1 MEGFKE
7 YEIAEKI
14 FAENDCIGSENCI
27 FFARKDANQ
36 QGMKAGLSS
45 TLGIAGSAVAEKIG
59 KSDALEYLYYDALLI
74 NQTEKGFGF
83 VPLWAKGISLTL
95 NVDKMEAKVN
105 NYFFIGFDNIESV
118 TVKNSNI
125 FNHKMKTLRLFLK
138 NGSKIQLCVSLT
150 EKEIPY
156 HAENFARFLQKF
168 DTK

>member
-1 MEGFKE
+1 MGDFKI

-74 NQTEKGFGF
+74 NQTETGFGF

-95 NVDKMEAKVN
+95 NVDKMEAKYRFVLVLQKKQSLIMKKILHVF
-105 NYFFIGFDNIESV
+105 Y
-118 TVKNSNI
+118 KNLIRNKI
-125 FNHKMKTLRLFLK
+125 MKTPVRFMRSLELFYFVY
-138 NGSKIQLCVSLT
+138 KI
-150 EKEIPY
+150 K
-156 HAENFARFLQKF
+156 
-168 DTK
+168 

>member
-1 MEGFKE
+1 MEDFKI

-27 FFARKDANQ
+27 FFARKDVNQ

-45 TLGIAGSAVAEKIG
+45 TLGIAGAAAGMLG

-74 NQTEKGFGF
+74 NQTETGFGF
-83 VPLWAKGISLTL
+83 VPLWHKGITLTL

-118 TVKNSNI
+118 SIKNSNV
-125 FNHKMKTLRLFLK
+125 FNHKLKMLRLFLK
-138 NGSKIQLCVSLT
+138 NGSKIQVCVSLT
-150 EKEIPY
+150 EKAIPY
-156 HAENFARFLQKF
+156 HEENFARFLQKF